1 MREIAADW
9 HEELRE
15 YPAWALQKACRWW
28 MSADNKDRRKK
39 PVAGDIAARA
49 RWEMGVVK
57 VGQGA
62 VRRFTPSKPK
72 PCETVVPG
80 PTPEQRARGA
90 EIVRAAGISLRA
102 DVRGAVE

>member
-28 MSADNKDRRKK
+28 MSAENKDRRKK

-49 RWEMGVVK
+49 KWEMGVVK

-62 VRRFTPSKPK
+62 VRRFSPSKQK
-72 PCETVVPG
+72 PSETVA

-90 EIVRAAGISLRA
+90 EIVKAAGIALSA
-102 DVRGAVE
+102 DVRRAVE